1 MTKKDKDKKK
11 GYKYT
16 GAGMA
21 IGITLGVAL
30 GIALDNMAFVAIGI
44 TLGAAFEGAN
54 KKEVEKK
61 EKQ

>member
-1 MTKKDKDKKK
+1 
-11 GYKYT
+11 
-16 GAGMA
+16 MA

-54 KKEVEKK
+54 KKGSRKERKTIKK
-61 EKQ
+61 

>member
-1 MTKKDKDKKK
+1 
-11 GYKYT
+11 
-16 GAGMA
+16 MA

-44 TLGAAFEGAN
+44 TIGAAFEGAN

>member
-1 MTKKDKDKKK
+1 MINDVTNNIN
-11 GYKYT
+11 KYE
-16 GAGMA
+16 
-21 IGITLGVAL
+21 L